1 MADNIR
7 LLAWLLFCL
16 LFEFVFVAIISLSHN
31 SEMSQLVDNS
41 PSFHADASPSY

>member
-31 SEMSQLVDNS
+31 SELSQLVDNS
-41 PSFHADASPSY
+41 RSSHADASPIY